1 MSLERDK
8 LLELLDAIASL
19 LEQGNEDAWLE
30 PDTLERLT
38 QMKTFLEDWLQG
50 DFPLTEE
57 KHVATLARLTEALNP
72 EIAVEQGKHVTLH

>member
-1 MSLERDK
+1 MSREREK

-30 PDTLERLT
+30 PDTLERLVR
-38 QMKTFLEDWLQG
+38 MKTFLEEWLQG

-57 KHVATLARLTEALNP
+57 NHVATLARLTEALNP
-72 EIAVEQGKHVTLH
+72 EIVVERGKQATLH

>member
-19 LEQGNEDAWLE
+19 LEQGNEDAGLE
-30 PDTLERLT
+30 PGTLERLT
-38 QMKTFLEDWLQG
+38 QMKTFLEEWLQS

-57 KHVATLARLTEALNP
+57 THVATLARLTEALNP
-72 EIAVEQGKHVTLH
+72 EIVVEQGKHVTLH